1 MKKLY
6 CIIAILC
13 MSLLSAKAADVII
26 EKNYNLKDFRGLSIS
41 NTFEVT
47 AVQSDHYSVNIA
59 VPAEYAPYLDIR
71 VTGGILNIGFKNLP
85 RKLNASSI
93 IKSSAVAK
101 VSMPSLER
109 LSLSGASKFESEDA
123 FNIGNAGFQI
133 SVSGAS
139 EVKRV
144 EVYGA
149 DAHINASGAARAN
162 IAGSFIDVEIVA
174 SGTARVM
181 LTADGE
187 DLDVRTSGSAV
198 ADIEGVY
205 EDFDFNTS
213 GAANITVKGGAEDM
227 DVECSGASSVDAL
240 KAPVR
245 TADVSLS
252 GASICKSYVS
262 EELDVKC
269 SGASSLTYKA
279 DGDIKLNIKE
289 ISRTAGLKKL

>member
-6 CIIAILC
+6 FAIAILF
-13 MSLLSAKAADVII
+13 MSLLSARAADVII

-41 NTFEVT
+41 STFEVT
-47 AVQSDHYSVNIA
+47 AVQSDTYSVNIA

-85 RKLNASSI
+85 RKLNAASI
-93 IKSSAVAK
+93 VKSPAVAR

-123 FNIGNAGFQI
+123 FNIGNADFQI

-149 DAHINASGAARAN
+149 DANIDVSGASRAN
-162 IAGSFIDVEIVA
+162 IAGSFIDVGIVA

-187 DLDVRTSGSAV
+187 DLDVKASGSAV
-198 ADIEGVY
+198 ADIEGLY
-205 EDFDFNTS
+205 EDFKFKTS
-213 GAANITVKGGAEDM
+213 GAANITVKGGAANME
-227 DVECSGASSVDAL
+227 VECSGASSVDAL
-240 KAPVR
+240 NAPVR
-245 TADVSLS
+245 TAEVSLS
-252 GASICKSYVS
+252 GASVCKTDVS
-262 EELDVKC
+262 EALEAEC
-269 SGASSLTYKA
+269 SGASSLSYKA
-279 DGDIKLNIKE
+279 DGDIKLRIKE